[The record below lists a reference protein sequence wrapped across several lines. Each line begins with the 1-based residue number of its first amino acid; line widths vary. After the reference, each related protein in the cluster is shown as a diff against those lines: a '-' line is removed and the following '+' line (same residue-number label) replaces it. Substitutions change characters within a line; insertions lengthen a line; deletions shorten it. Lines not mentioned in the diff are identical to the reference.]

1 MKNITIEQL
10 NEIISTMDLEKI
22 RNGIESFGYRCASKH
37 GKLEFDLMKILDQE
51 RATAT
56 DDYED
61 VFEDC
66 RYFAEVFENVKD
78 YEPYTFIVV
87 TQLAIYRNRNN
98 MEFPSC
104 VDIYT
109 DAPINEEYEKSM
121 EEVSLSLLLKM
132 TKEISL
138 VDMLMQ
144 HSMVNGNQVDFGKI
158 IKVLFMTRN
167 HSYSRYDQM
176 DVFQVQ

>member
-10 NEIISTMDLEKI
+10 NQIISTMDLEKI

-98 MEFPSC
+98 MEFPSY

-121 EEVSLSLLLKM
+121 EEVKKCQRCGKKFKTYALCEM
-132 TKEISL
+132 
-138 VDMLMQ
+138 
-144 HSMVNGNQVDFGKI
+144 NGKRYCTPCFQEVFSKKI
-158 IKVLFMTRN
+158 DWAMKKK
-167 HSYSRYDQM
+167 
-176 DVFQVQ
+176 